1 MADEDYPDYPDPSAS
16 APAPTVESL
25 TTELAAI
32 TNQLH
37 IERLR
42 RQQAEITLTKATAA
56 LAALEREMRRAGVQ
70 YWAGKLTDLMR
81 AFDREVQARKR

>member
-1 MADEDYPDYPDPSAS
+1 MADADYPDHPEASAS
-16 APAPTVESL
+16 APASTVESL
-25 TTELAAI
+25 TTELAAT

-42 RQQAEITLTKATAA
+42 RQQADITLTKATAA

-70 YWAGKLTDLMR
+70 YWAGKLADLMR
-81 AFDREVQARKR
+81 AFEREVQARKR